1 MILFLL
7 IIQFFIY
14 SVNSETINFRD
25 MGAIPNNN
33 SFPVCENN
41 TNLLNNIL
49 SNLHS
54 NDIFIIPNETFW
66 LNGGVYSTNLNNIT
80 IIIDGVISYQ
90 NNRLLWPR
98 DNNTIVKE
106 CMLIEKSNNIT
117 ITSNNLGIINGNGNQ
132 WWGVYNYWKYGE
144 NRPRL
149 LQIRNSSNILIENLL
164 LKDSPYW
171 TFYAND
177 ISNLEIRNT
186 DIDARR
192 TTLPYHNLYDLTAFN
207 TDGFD
212 VRGKNVY
219 IHDVNI
225 WNQDD
230 TIAVKSQDKTNFQSH
245 CSENMLFERINASGV
260 GLTIGSI
267 GPSNNH
273 SCVRNITFKDCIM
286 HNTFKGIYIKSRPGG
301 NGTTGEITN
310 ILYENITIINATQ
323 WPIWIGPQQAIY
335 QDSCSLFW
343 PFMPLS
349 RCYVPSIID
358 WNNITLKDIFIS
370 NPSLSPGVI
379 LGNESNP
386 IKNLTFNNVVV
397 YNSTNTIPWG
407 NNYMCSG
414 ILNGTSMGNTDPVP
428 NCFISM

>member
-7 IIQFFIY
+7 FLQLFIY
-14 SVNSETINFRD
+14 NTNSEIINFKD

-33 SFPVCENN
+33 SFPICQNN
-41 TNLLNNIL
+41 TNLLNNIF

-54 NDIFIIPNETFW
+54 NNTLIIPNETFG

-80 IIIDGVISYQ
+80 IIIDGTLIYQ
-90 NNRLLWPR
+90 NNRSLWPH
-98 DNNTIVKE
+98 NNSIVNE
-106 CMLIEKSNNIT
+106 CMVFEQANNIT

-132 WWGVYNYWKYGE
+132 WWGAYNYFKYGE

-149 LQIRNSSNILIENLL
+149 LHIKNSSNILIENLL

-177 ISNLEIRNT
+177 VSNLEIRNT

-192 TTLPYHNLYDLTAFN
+192 TQLPYHSLYDLTAFN

-212 VRGKNVY
+212 VRGKNIH

-225 WNQDD
+225 WTQDD
-230 TIAVKSQDKTNFQSH
+230 TIAVKSQNQNNFQSQ

-267 GPSNNH
+267 GPSYNH
-273 SCVRNITFKDCIM
+273 SCIRNITFKDCTM
-286 HNTFKGIYIKSRPGG
+286 HNTFKGIYMKSRPGP
-301 NGTTGEITN
+301 NGSTGEITN
-310 ILYENITIINATQ
+310 ILYDNITIINATQ
-323 WPIWIGPQQAIY
+323 WAVWIGPQQAIY
-335 QDSCSLFW
+335 PESCSLFW

-349 RCYVPSIID
+349 KCYVPSIID
-358 WNNITLKDIFIS
+358 WENITLKDISII
-370 NPSLSPGVI
+370 NPSFSPGVI
-379 LGNESNP
+379 LGNDSNP

-397 YNSTNTIPWG
+397 YNSTNNIPWG

-414 ILNGTSMGNTDPVP
+414 VLNGNSIGNTNPSP
-428 NCFISM
+428 SCFMDEC